1 MCISAASKTGG
12 LYSALGASLYAAAA
26 AVVAVA
32 SRNSEATA
40 GGNNATG
47 SRAFTGPE
55 SIHVEAARR
64 RLQEMDANLIFS
76 SPRLM
81 LDPDFIQLSSPTLWS
96 ITDEGKTAGKRGG
109 EERRESRRKG

>member
-1 MCISAASKTGG
+1 MPGWKDAAIIN
-12 LYSALGASLYAAAA
+12 LIC
-26 AVVAVA
+26 VHCQ
-32 SRNSEATA
+32 

-96 ITDEGKTAGKRGG
+96 ITD
-109 EERRESRRKG
+109 